1 MHQSVLMD
9 EVLSFLNLKKGGIY
23 VDLTLGAAGHSCAI
37 LDHLQ
42 GDAHLVGVDRDAG
55 ILEFAKQ
62 KLEKY
67 GGKFTLCHGA
77 FVDICKILEEHN
89 IGKVDGVLMDIG
101 VSSWQLDQGQRGF
114 SFRKEGPLDMRM
126 DRSQSLT
133 AEKIVNSYPETQL
146 ADVIYRYGEEHRSRQ
161 IARAIVHYR
170 DRKKIL
176 STLELANL
184 IQNTLRYRGK
194 IHPATK
200 TFQALRIEVNQEL
213 QQLQTTLENLPKVLK
228 DKGRA
233 VVISFH
239 SLEDRIVKHAFK
251 NKEFWNNLTKK
262 PVIASREETREN
274 PRSRSAK
281 LRCAEK
287 LSDGV

>member
-1 MHQSVLMD
+1 ME
-9 EVLSFLNLKKGGIY
+9 EVISFLNLEKGGVY
-23 VDLTLGAAGHSCAI
+23 LDLTLGAAGHSCAI
-37 LDHLQ
+37 LEHLD
-42 GDAHLVGVDRDAG
+42 GDAHIVGVDRDTD
-55 ILEFAKQ
+55 ILEFARH

-67 GGKFTLCHGA
+67 AGKFTLCHGA
-77 FVDICKILEEHN
+77 FVDICEILRERN
-89 IGKVDGVLMDIG
+89 IGPVNGVLMDIG

-114 SFRKEGPLDMRM
+114 SFNKEGPLDMRM
-126 DRSQSLT
+126 DRSQPLT
-133 AEKIVNSYPETQL
+133 AEKIVNSYPEPQL
-146 ADVIYRYGEEHRSRQ
+146 ADVIYHYGEEHRSRQ
-161 IARAIVHYR
+161 IARAIVQYR

-176 STLELANL
+176 STLELANI

-213 QQLQTTLENLPKVLK
+213 QQLQTTLENLPTILK
-228 DKGRA
+228 DNGRA

-251 NKEFWNNLTKK
+251 NKARWNTLTKK
-262 PVIASREETREN
+262 PVVASREETKSN

-287 LSDGV
+287 LSDGA